1 MAYNLFTKQESETP
15 VVPEEQAVAPI
26 TSPTPRDEYIH
37 DKEKP
42 ARSAASWVLRNFSK
56 ASEKEEKKRQS
67 LRNIGALSDVLR
79 HAANLYYTSK
89 GATPQTIKDTVPQLE
104 AKWKEE
110 DEKAYDQAKEQAN
123 LDYKIAKAQED
134 ADYRAKVLAGRDED
148 RQQRDSHHK
157 ENLEYRVGKDQQTA
171 EWREKEA
178 QRKKDEA
185 EKNRQEREKDRQ
197 QRDRHHR
204 ESISVRREANDISRS
219 KGHDKDDDDYKDTL
233 RVGKETYRVTQS
245 FKNNIIDLYDQ
256 MASKGYVN
264 AQTEPVFGQG
274 NKVVHKTKYPSQSEM
289 ILAVTQAAA
298 KNPNAKKLF
307 KAHGERHGFKLKE

>member
-15 VVPEEQAVAPI
+15 VVPEEQAVAPV
-26 TSPTPRDEYIH
+26 SPPTPRDEYIH

-42 ARSAASWVLRNFSK
+42 ARSAASWVLRNFSN

-89 GATPQTIKDTVPQLE
+89 GATPQTIKDTVPRLE

-110 DEKAYDQAKEQAN
+110 DERAYTRAKEQAD

-134 ADYRAKVLAGRDED
+134 ANYRAEVLAGRDKD
-148 RQQRDSHHK
+148 RDLRKTQHQETLDYQK
-157 ENLEYRVGKDQQTA
+157 GKDKATQ
-171 EWREKEA
+171 EWRESEA

-185 EKNRQEREKDRQ
+185 EKNRQERQKDRE
-197 QRDRHHR
+197 QRDRHHS
-204 ESISVRREANDISRS
+204 ESISVRREANAISRS
-219 KGHDKDDDDYKDTL
+219 KGREQDKDDYKDTL
-233 RVGKETYRVTQS
+233 RVGSETYRVSQS

-256 MASKGYVN
+256 MAGNGYVD
-264 AQTEPVFGQG
+264 AQTEPVLGKG
-274 NKVVHKTKYPSQSEM
+274 NKVVQKVKYPSQSEM
-289 ILAVTQAAA
+289 ILAVTRAAA
-298 KNPNAKKLF
+298 KNANAKKLF
-307 KAHGERHGFKLKE
+307 KAHGERHGYKLKE